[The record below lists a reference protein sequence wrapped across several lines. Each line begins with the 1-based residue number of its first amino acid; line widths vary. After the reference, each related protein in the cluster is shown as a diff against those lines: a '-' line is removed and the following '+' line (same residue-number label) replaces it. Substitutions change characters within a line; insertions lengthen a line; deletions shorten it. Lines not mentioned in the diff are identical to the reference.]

1 MSKTSALPLVL
12 VFLTVSCI
20 MVAKPAFSSAAVA
33 EDTWV
38 AKAPMHQARAGLGVA
53 AVNGKIYAIGGSTA
67 SGPYPPDCFAG
78 GFVGTNEEYDPE
90 TDTWTTKASMPTPRD
105 YFAIAAYQN
114 KIYCIGGAIGF
125 TVDQWGLFHSYVA
138 SGVNEVYDTV
148 TSTWETKT
156 PMPVIGMEIQAHVI
170 NGKIYVMGVAFTY
183 VYDPENDSWTS
194 KTRMPASPPPSS
206 GSYPVSVVVDDKIV
220 VTGEF
225 STGLSSSEQKILI
238 YDTETDS
245 WSEGTSGPTIVLN
258 GAAGATTG
266 AYALRR
272 VYVLGLAYGQ
282 YPVVP
287 PTNQIYNPN
296 SNTWSTATAMPQLR
310 MDFGVAVLNDILYA
324 IGGYYLNDATHSMVT
339 PNNVNE
345 QYMPVGYG
353 MPDPSYVPPVDN
365 TPPEINI
372 LSSAN
377 QTYNESSVPFV
388 FTVNE
393 ASNWTG
399 YSLDGEENVTVTG
412 NFTLTDL
419 SSGLHHVMVYANDT
433 AGNMGVSETIKFT
446 IALVIHVLS
455 PERRTYDTSSI
466 PLNFTVNSASAQIT
480 YCLNGEK
487 NSTVS
492 GNTTLNGLGN
502 GDYALTV
509 YAKDE
514 AGNVGA
520 SETILFTVDVPFPTT
535 LVIVSVITVAVVCVG
550 LLVYF
555 KKRKH

>member
-1 MSKTSALPLVL
+1 MRKSVTLLLVL
-12 VFLTVSCI
+12 FFLTASCLTI
-20 MVAKPAFSSAAVA
+20 AKPVSAASPNSW
-33 EDTWV
+33 ET
-38 AKAPMHQARAGLGVA
+38 KAPMHQARAGLGVV
-53 AVNGKIYAIGGSTA
+53 AVNGKIYAIGGTTA
-67 SGPYPPDCFAG
+67 SGQYPPDCFAG

-156 PMPVIGMEIQAHVI
+156 PMPVVGMKIQAHVI
-170 NGKIYVMGVAFTY
+170 NGEIYVMGVAFTY

-220 VTGEF
+220 VSGEF

-296 SNTWSTATAMPQLR
+296 SDTWSTATAMPQLR

-353 MPDPSYVPPVDN
+353 MPDPSYVPPVDS

-466 PLNFTVNSASAQIT
+466 PLNFTVNSALAQIT

-487 NSTVS
+487 NVTVS
-492 GNTTLNGLGN
+492 GNTTLNGLAN
-502 GDYALTV
+502 GDYALMV

-535 LVIVSVITVAVVCVG
+535 LVIVSVITVAVVGIG
-550 LLVYF
+550 LLIYF
-555 KKRKH
+555 KKRKR